1 VLLTKT
7 SYEPNDVITLKT
19 TAGEEVVA
27 RIAEETDTYYRLTKP
42 HVLINTPQGGFG
54 LAPAV
59 FSMGPNAASV
69 VLNKHA
75 VAFHGHTESE
85 LANQYLA
92 KTTGLTIAK
101 AL

>member
-1 VLLTKT
+1 MLLNKKA
-7 SYEPNDVITLKT
+7 YEANQVVTLKT

-27 RIAEETDTYYRLTKP
+27 RIAEETDTTYVLTKP
-42 HVLINTPQGGFG
+42 HVLVHTPQGGFG

-59 FSMGPNAASV
+59 FSLGPNAGYV

-75 VAFHGHTESE
+75 VAFHGATESE

-101 AL
+101 AI